1 MPWLGGKSIN
11 MDGAQQGSPL
21 RVPFHLSLTMAAKP
35 RQIMPLG
42 RRHCYKRQVLCR
54 HHSKLGLFSP
64 NSSNAPFMHSKTPS
78 APVLPGAITAD
89 QKNHDNSCCQTK
101 AKQRGQ
107 EKVRD
112 KFDAENY
119 SLERAVENTGFLK

>member
-1 MPWLGGKSIN
+1 
-11 MDGAQQGSPL
+11 MDGARQGSPS
-21 RVPFHLSLTMAAKP
+21 VPFLIPLLKAEKP

-42 RRHCYKRQVLCR
+42 CLICYKRQVLCR
-54 HHSKLGLFSP
+54 HHSKLGLFNL

-101 AKQRGQ
+101 AKQREQ
-107 EKVRD
+107 EKVRR
-112 KFDAENY
+112 KFNAENY
-119 SLERAVENTGFLK
+119 SVKEAMENIGSPK